1 MFYANEDLFSERDV
15 KTETITVR
23 LTAGQKNAIITMANS
38 KSVSAYLLN
47 LVKEES
53 RRVTESQQFMR
64 VIDCDYNNTDDEHLP
79 Y

>member
-15 KTETITVR
+15 KTETVTIR
-23 LTAGQKNAIITMANS
+23 LTTGQKNAIITMANS

-53 RRVTESQQFMR
+53 RRATEAQQFMR
-64 VIDCDYNNTDDEHLP
+64 VVNYDYNNTDDEHLP